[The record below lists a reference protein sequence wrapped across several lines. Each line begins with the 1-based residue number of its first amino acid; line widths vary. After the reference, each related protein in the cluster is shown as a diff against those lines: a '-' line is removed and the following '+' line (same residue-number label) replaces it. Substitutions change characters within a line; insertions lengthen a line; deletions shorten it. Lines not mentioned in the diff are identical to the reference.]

1 MTGSAIKGPGIFL
14 AQFAGNAAPFD
25 SLPAITAWAAGLGYK
40 GVQIPSWDRRLFDL
54 DLCAESQTY
63 ADEVLGICAEAGVAI
78 AELSTHL
85 QGQLVAVN
93 PAYDAAFDAF
103 APETVRG
110 NPAARQAWAVDQ
122 VIKAATAARR
132 SGAFGNGQLHRIAGL
147 PLSLSL
153 AAATRRTGRD
163 GIRRTCAPLDP
174 HP

>member
-1 MTGSAIKGPGIFL
+1 MMGNAIKGPGIFL
-14 AQFAGNAAPFD
+14 AQFAGNDAPFD

-78 AELSTHL
+78 TELSTHL
-85 QGQLVAVN
+85 QGQLIAVN

-110 NPAARQAWAVDQ
+110 NPAARQAWGGGSGDQ
-122 VIKAATAARR
+122 RPQRR
-132 SGAFGNGQLHRIAGL
+132 HGVWGFRERSASPDRWPSPTSTLGPSA
-147 PLSLSL
+147 P
-153 AAATRRTGRD
+153 RD
-163 GIRRTCAPLDP
+163 W
-174 HP
+174 